1 MIGMEDPAHF
11 RQNHPWSGRLELYEI
26 ISWMCHGEQEVS
38 APHWWPLRQFL
49 PLGTLL
55 LSVMAVFRIC
65 NPNKTF
71 PPQVTVGYGV
81 SHGNIKQTRTICISV
96 LPACAHVTYTWL
108 VSTESRRGHQSPW
121 YWMTVNHVDCG
132 N

>member
-1 MIGMEDPAHF
+1 M
-11 RQNHPWSGRLELYEI
+11 
-26 ISWMCHGEQEVS
+26 SWGARSKHTPLVASVTVS
-38 APHWWPLRQFL
+38 AS
-49 PLGTLL
+49 GTLL
-55 LSVMAVFRIC
+55 LSMIAVFRIC
-65 NPNKTF
+65 NPRF

-96 LPACAHVTYTWL
+96 LPACAHMTYTWL

-121 YWMTVNHVDCG
+121 YWMTVNHVDSG